1 MIFFVG
7 ASSIAI
13 YMNIKNKN
21 INFKIVKTMVIYGII
36 GAITGAF
43 LSNRIENNNSLKKY
57 FGIFLI
63 CIAIN
68 GTYTLISQYIKN
80 KRDKNTNV

>member
-1 MIFFVG
+1 
-7 ASSIAI
+7 
-13 YMNIKNKN
+13 MNIKNKN
-21 INFKIVKTMVIYGII
+21 INFKIVKTMVIYGVIGAVI
-36 GAITGAF
+36 GAI
-43 LSNRIENNNSLKKY
+43 LSNKINNNSSLKKY

-80 KRDKNTNV
+80 KRDKNNNV